1 LWDLPVRAVDLA
13 GSKKVMWLAEGVWK
27 APA

>member
-1 LWDLPVRAVDLA
+1 LWDLPAGAVDLA

-27 APA
+27 ALA